1 MLCGLLILSFSSLVL
16 ECRNG
21 TVGLYNTGFD
31 EALENGILSDTE
43 AILSFVG
50 VRVSRGLWLG
60 LGKPHLAYKQ
70 GSLSL
75 SISLSLSLYLSLS
88 LAL

>member
-1 MLCGLLILSFSSLVL
+1 MMLCSLLILSFSSLVL
-16 ECRNG
+16 ECSSG
-21 TVGLYNTGFD
+21 TVGLYNIGFD
-31 EALENGILSDTE
+31 EALETWILSDTE

-70 GSLSL
+70 A
-75 SISLSLSLYLSLS
+75 SLSLSLLLMTLPSPGI
-88 LAL
+88 